1 MNDAPTEAVQQHSFY
16 ESALTEADRV
26 LFDRAHTMD
35 GLADEIALL
44 RMHVRETLAS
54 RADDAKLIESGVRL
68 LIQSLIAQ
76 HRLSPQEADNLG
88 GALTNVIE
96 EFGDLMRSVTDV

>member
-1 MNDAPTEAVQQHSFY
+1 MNDAPTTDVQHSFY
-16 ESALTEADRV
+16 ASALTEADRP
-26 LFDRAHTMD
+26 LFEDARSMT
-35 GLADEIALL
+35 GLDDEIALL
-44 RMHVRETLAS
+44 RLRVREVLAT

-76 HRLSPQEADNLG
+76 HRLSPREADNLS
-88 GALTNVIE
+88 GALTNVVE